1 MKKLFTLLTLAL
13 FAVSGAWADDLCSA
27 QIENGKE
34 GTFNNT
40 TGESATNCTL
50 YYSGMQG
57 GSNKVTIGE
66 IDYYKFGSDNAYVQL
81 KYSGGAFIAGDV
93 VSVMVVSNSGNKSFN
108 LKFGKSKKA
117 SSNFSCNASSATAIT
132 YTLEASDIED
142 DGSIKI
148 YRGSSSA
155 SNIRAN
161 VFSVTGTRKEISSQ
175 TLTGVKKGASTLV
188 ANTDYTLSG
197 TTITLADTYKATT
210 APTDITLTNHIVYTD
225 ETSDDV
231 DVPVSLSKNGSF
243 FEGTATIGATEYTV
257 KVPYDAT
264 ETLEADKASLS
275 VVSTKAAIG
284 TTTIKLTGAN
294 LTGETSVAF
303 ASAVENLT
311 ISPAT
316 ITLTDGAVDQTF
328 TVSYFSMDAVAE
340 TTVNLTFTVGSKS
353 VVVPVT
359 YSSTAADVTTI
370 TDVTEATTWEWKKDG
385 VTSDVSSTA
394 NGYEIPFANVSG
406 FPASDFNYQALA
418 GNGQLFYRKDGYFQ
432 GTSLKFHTTEAGYI
446 TVVFSNT
453 GTKRPYRYLY
463 LNGSKISD
471 EARSAS
477 GDKVTVENVWVEAGD
492 VELSGYIENASD
504 PQEGNGDVVG
514 PQMLRIYKIIFVPSD
529 PAPYCGFT
537 EYQWATFV
545 SENAVDFS
553 GQSNVEAY
561 IVTGHEGSAITK
573 STVTSVPANT
583 PVLLYKKTA
592 GAEALY
598 FDAKASSS
606 TDVSANKLKAGT
618 GDAVSAESGK
628 TKYVLSVSGG
638 KAAFKKINTTDAT
651 VAKGKAYLQFDEVI
665 EAPLFDLDGE
675 ATGIKAVENSN
686 VENQKFY
693 NLAGQQVAQPTKG
706 LYIVNGKKVVVK

>member
-13 FAVSGAWADDLCSA
+13 FAVSGAWATEETVSLTSYTVTDNKATITNGDVTVVLSRTSGTLPSA
-27 QIENGKE
+27 ATSSRGIRWQSKCVITASVPSGNIIKSVKLTSGKNGNSVGSITFTLTDGE
-34 GTFNNT
+34 STISGTWDNALNGNKQNNYTWTAGNSTETNNWVLTNTGT
-40 TGESATNCTL
+40 TGDLYISAVTVT
-50 YYSGMQG
+50 YQV
-57 GSNKVTIGE
+57 NKTI
-66 IDYYKFGSDNAYVQL
+66 S
-81 KYSGGAFIAGDV
+81 
-93 VSVMVVSNSGNKSFN
+93 
-108 LKFGKSKKA
+108 
-117 SSNFSCNASSATAIT
+117 T
-132 YTLEASDIED
+132 
-142 DGSIKI
+142 
-148 YRGSSSA
+148 
-155 SNIRAN
+155 
-161 VFSVTGTRKEISSQ
+161 Q
-175 TLTGVKKGASTLV
+175 TFAGVKKGEATLTE
-188 ANTDYTLSG
+188 NTDYTLSG

-231 DVPVSLSKNGSF
+231 DVPVSLSKNSSF

-471 EARSAS
+471 KARSAS

-514 PQMLRIYKIIFVPSD
+514 PQMLRIYKIIFVPSEFINVI
-529 PAPYCGFT
+529 PGET
-537 EYQWATFV
+537 GWMTFV
-545 SENAVDFS
+545 SDKNIS
-553 GQSNVEAY
+553 YSNYSSNLSAY
-561 IVTGHEGSAITK
+561 IITGHEGDAIQKTK
-573 STVTSVPANT
+573 IEDIIPANT
-583 PVLLYKKTA
+583 PVLLQFNTIGVYS
-592 GAEALY
+592 LSVR
-598 FDAKASSS
+598 ASSS
-606 TDVSANKLKAGT
+606 NTAEGNLLKAGT
-618 GDAVSAESGK
+618 GAAVSAESGK
-628 TKYVLSVSGG
+628 TKYVLSVADD
-638 KAAFKKINTTDAT
+638 KAVFKKINAT
-651 VAKGKAYLQFDEVI
+651 AATIPADKAYLEFDEVI

-706 LYIVNGKKVVVK
+706 LYIVNGKKVIMK